1 MAEPRGFVRLPS
13 GDRARPPATRPAPPE
28 PRPAHHA
35 AAHPAASPPAE
46 PAAFRL
52 EPVLYDWL
60 RRAQVTVA
68 IECVHGDVVRG
79 RLLAYDTYT
88 LLVQGDDEKSLVFK
102 HAIVRLVPE
111 TSDETGLHP
120 VLRGDHVP
128 GSSHTGEASD
138 PDSWETP

>member
-1 MAEPRGFVRLPS
+1 M
-13 GDRARPPATRPAPPE
+13 
-28 PRPAHHA
+28 
-35 AAHPAASPPAE
+35 
-46 PAAFRL
+46 
-52 EPVLYDWL
+52 LYDWL
-60 RRAQVTVA
+60 RRSKVTVA

-128 GSSHTGEASD
+128 GSSHAQGAS
-138 PDSWETP
+138 PAQGWEEP